1 MTPFSIEGASSESRA
16 VHPGSCRCTGHP
28 SRHWPYSS
36 ACKPCARLSG
46 LPMGLKCSRPGA
58 NSSCPTLRCRTSI
71 RMCRSERQ
79 ATPKTTTS
87 SSKKSAEPRPGLCPL
102 LSLHPPPAPE
112 PAKNAA
118 SPATKRGFSSSL
130 TAAARRRP
138 KSGSR
143 RASRRARA
151 RRPKPR
157 PSRSERAP
165 RGGSRYGLRPAR
177 HPPRWSTQ
185 HQGGQRNRP
194 GPKLIHCRPSQS
206 RLPPLAQYSVGAVA
220 QIWIGADT
228 QGPICRQL
236 PAMHSSTLQPST
248 AWALLAKP
256 RLAASV
262 RLKPRP
268 RPRPS
273 FRRKPRFKPT
283 RPCVRAAKVVRT
295 RPHKRSN
302 GPATV

>member
-130 TAAARRRP
+130 TTGA
-138 KSGSR
+138 GTGGHL
-143 RASRRARA
+143 
-151 RRPKPR
+151 
-157 PSRSERAP
+157 AP
-165 RGGSRYGLRPAR
+165 GGGSR
-177 HPPRWSTQ
+177 
-185 HQGGQRNRP
+185 GG
-194 GPKLIHCRPSQS
+194 
-206 RLPPLAQYSVGAVA
+206 
-220 QIWIGADT
+220 
-228 QGPICRQL
+228 
-236 PAMHSSTLQPST
+236 
-248 AWALLAKP
+248 
-256 RLAASV
+256 LAAGAGAS
-262 RLKPRP
+262 
-268 RPRPS
+268 
-273 FRRKPRFKPT
+273 
-283 RPCVRAAKVVRT
+283 RALDHLRIGRSGHGVLRT
-295 RPHKRSN
+295 GHGVGRPHRALGSAPLKGAR
-302 GPATV
+302 GLPLECWE